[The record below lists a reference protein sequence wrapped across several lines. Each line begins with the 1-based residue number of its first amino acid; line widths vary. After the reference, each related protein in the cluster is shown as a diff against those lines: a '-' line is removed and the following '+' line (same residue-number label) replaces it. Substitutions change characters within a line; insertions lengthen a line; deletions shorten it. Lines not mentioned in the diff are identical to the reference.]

1 MDLKIK
7 RNQPEKEATKDAII
21 DDFMSAITLKKVT
34 SKKELKAFV
43 LFPFSLYKDNA
54 YWVPPIIKDEMDNFD
69 PKINPVFQNAEA
81 QFFLAYQNNIIVGR
95 VAAIINWFE
104 VNQQQIK
111 KMRFGWFDMIDDLEV
126 TKALLH
132 KVEEIGKAHQLEYME
147 GPIGFNNLD
156 KTGVLI
162 EGFDHIGTM
171 ITWYNHPYYKEHLEQ
186 LGFVK
191 EKEYLENK
199 FLFKNVDG
207 VYFDR
212 ISNIIKRRF
221 KLTGLDFTKTSAILP
236 YVDEMFEVFD
246 KSYSKLSSYVPIS
259 DAQIAFF
266 KKKYI
271 SFINPEYIKFVVD
284 EHHKIVAFAIVMP
297 SFSEALQ
304 KAKGK
309 LFPFG
314 IFHLLNARKH
324 AKDVTFYLI
333 GVHPEYQNKGVHAII
348 FEQYQKTFTQ
358 KGIVN
363 CIRTPELEDN
373 LAIKKIWEDFNPM
386 THKRRRTYKKAIGF

>member
-1 MDLKIK
+1 
-7 RNQPEKEATKDAII
+7 
-21 DDFMSAITLKKVT
+21 MSEITLKKVT
-34 SKKELKAFV
+34 TKNELKAFV
-43 LFPFSLYKDNA
+43 LFPFSLYKDNKF
-54 YWVPPIIKDEMDNFD
+54 WVPPIIKDEIANFD

-81 QFFLAYQNNIIVGR
+81 KFFLAYKNNQIVGR

-111 KMRFGWFDMIDDLEV
+111 KMRFGWFDMIDDIEV
-126 TKALLH
+126 SKALLD
-132 KVEEIGKAHQLEYME
+132 KVAEIGKEHHLEYIE
-147 GPIGFNNLD
+147 GPVGFNNLD

-171 ITWYNHPYYKEHLEQ
+171 ITWYNHAYYKVHLEQ
-186 LGFVK
+186 LGFIK

-199 FLFKNVDG
+199 FK
-207 VYFDR
+207 FDKVEASYYSR
-212 ISNIIKRRF
+212 ISDIIQKRF
-221 KLTGLDFTKTSAILP
+221 QLKPLNFTKTKAILP

-246 KSYSKLSSYVPIS
+246 KSYSKLSTYVPIS
-259 DAQIAFF
+259 KAQIAFF

-271 SFINPEYIKFVVD
+271 SFINPEYIKFVVNKSD
-284 EHHKIVAFAIVMP
+284 NIIAFAIVMP

-314 IFHLLNARKH
+314 IFHLLKARKH

-348 FEQYQKTFTQ
+348 FEEYRKTFQ
-358 KGIVN
+358 EKGIIN

-373 LAIKKIWEDFNPM
+373 QAIKKIWENFNPI